1 MGKDSTNKKS
11 ETPQL
16 TTHPGRRSIQVLI
29 FAAGLLISPLLA
41 LGSTTISRI
50 IAVKPQWDRGLP
62 PEDMFT
68 AKDPATLKAYLD
80 YYFSLRGLVTVV
92 PLDLMLLLYIAS
104 VMIAIITIKIL
115 AEAQLTDDP
124 QRADALILKADK
136 YLGWILSLLIFFM
149 LMEYG
154 SALEFVQIL
163 ASGNFLIL
171 LAIVAAATCV
181 VSRFM
186 TNAITKLERSYA
198 KRER

>member
-1 MGKDSTNKKS
+1 M
-11 ETPQL
+11 
-16 TTHPGRRSIQVLI
+16 
-29 FAAGLLISPLLA
+29 FA
-41 LGSTTISRI
+41 
-50 IAVKPQWDRGLP
+50 
-62 PEDMFT
+62 
-68 AKDPATLKAYLD
+68 AKDPATMKAYLD
-80 YYFSLRGLVTVV
+80 YYFSLRGLLTIV
-92 PLDLMLLLYIAS
+92 PLDLTLLLYIAS

-149 LMEYG
+149 ILEY
-154 SALEFVQIL
+154 SSSLEFIQIV

-171 LAIVAAATCV
+171 LAVGLIATLI

-186 TNAITKLERSYA
+186 TEAITKMERSYA